1 MNRSRSKKK
10 KILDDNHTERI
21 ADDLMVSTD
30 NLMTDK
36 LDKTMNIETNL
47 RRKKSV
53 LFDFYRENSISI
65 IDNFMTGTTARI

>member
-10 KILDDNHTERI
+10 KISDDNHTERI

-47 RRKKSV
+47 
-53 LFDFYRENSISI
+53 
-65 IDNFMTGTTARI
+65 